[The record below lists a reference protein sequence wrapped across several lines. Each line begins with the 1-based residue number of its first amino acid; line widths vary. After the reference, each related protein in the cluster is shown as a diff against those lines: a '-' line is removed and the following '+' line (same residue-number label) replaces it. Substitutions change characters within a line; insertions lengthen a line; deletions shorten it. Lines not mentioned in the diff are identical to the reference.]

1 MEYEGMVYR
10 PPSEA
15 YSLIVQV
22 TIGCSHNGCR
32 FCNMYKNKHFR
43 IRDMDAMLK
52 DLEESAEL
60 YGRQIQ
66 KIFLADGDALTIPT
80 EDMLSILS
88 FIKDKLPWVKQVS
101 SYATPKDLLNKTDE
115 ELRSIANAG
124 LSLLYIGAE
133 SGDDETLRAINKGV
147 TMEEIKGA
155 CIKAKA
161 NGFRIS
167 VTLISGLG
175 QKARLKEHAIK
186 SAELISAIKP
196 EYLGFLTLMLEEPAP
211 IVKDVEEGR
220 FTLLSPVE
228 VMEEMELFLTH
239 VDAEGTVFR
248 SNHASNYVSLRG
260 TLNEDREHLLK
271 QVQTAKEK
279 LLFKQEGFR
288 RL

>member
-32 FCNMYKNKHFR
+32 FCNMYKHKHFR
-43 IRDMDAMLK
+43 IRNIDEVLK

-60 YGRQIQ
+60 YGDQIQ

-80 EDMLSILS
+80 EDMLKILS
-88 FIKDKLPWVKQVS
+88 FIKEKLPWVKQVS
-101 SYATPKDLLNKTDE
+101 SYATPKDLLHKTE
-115 ELRSIANAG
+115 KELQMISAAG
-124 LSLLYIGAE
+124 LTLLYIGAE
-133 SGDDETLRAINKGV
+133 SGDDETLKAINKGA
-147 TMEEIKGA
+147 TKADIESA
-155 CIKAKA
+155 CLKAKA

-175 QKARLKEHAIK
+175 QKERLREHAIQ
-186 SAELISAIKP
+186 SAKLISAIRP
-196 EYLGFLTLMLEEPAP
+196 EFLGFLTLMLEEPAP
-211 IVKDVEEGR
+211 IVKDVKEGR

-228 VMEEMELFLTH
+228 VMEEMELFLSH
-239 VDAEGTVFR
+239 VDSNGTIFR

-260 TLNEDREHLLK
+260 TLNGDQEHLLK
-271 QVQTAKEK
+271 QVRTAKEK
-279 LLFKQEGFR
+279 LLFKQESFR